1 VSPDRPRRHPAGQRP
16 RAGNA
21 PRRTGPP
28 RAAGD
33 PARLVAF
40 AALRA
45 VAERDAYAN
54 LVLPGLLRRHGIGGR
69 DAALATELTY
79 GTLRGQGTYDAIL
92 ALCADRPLEQVDG
105 DVLDV
110 LRIGAH
116 QLLATRIPPHA
127 AVAATVDVARA
138 ELGPGAAG
146 FVNAVLRRVSEHDLA
161 DWLQVVAPAAD
172 TDADG
177 HLAVVTSHPVWVI
190 RALRDGLTT
199 SGRDATELAEVLA
212 ADNSTPPVTIAAL
225 PGLATTKEIADP
237 VDNRRLSPFA
247 VDLTGPPDAVPAVRE
262 GRARVQDDG
271 SQLVAL
277 ALAAA
282 PLVGPDAGR
291 WLDVCAGPGGKAAL
305 LAATLLGR
313 RQSGE
318 LPGDARLV
326 TVESAE
332 HRVELVRTATAGVLA
347 LAADAV
353 EFRHGDG
360 RDVGGDEP
368 GRYDRVL
375 LDVPCTGL
383 GSLRR
388 RPEARWRR
396 TPGDVAALAPLQREL
411 LRSALDAVRPGG
423 VVCYATCSP
432 HPNETRFAV
441 ADVLRR
447 RDDVERLD
455 VREVLT
461 EVTGGRIGHL
471 GAGPD
476 VQLWTDRHGTD
487 GMYLALLRRR

>member
-1 VSPDRPRRHPAGQRP
+1 MSPGRPPRHPGGQRP

-21 PRRTGPP
+21 PRRSGPP
-28 RAAGD
+28 RSAGD

-79 GTLRGQGTYDAIL
+79 GTLRARGTYDAIL
-92 ALCADRPLEQVDG
+92 AACIDRPLEQVDS
-105 DVLDV
+105 DVLDA
-110 LRIGAH
+110 LRLGCH
-116 QLLATRIPPHA
+116 QLLATRIPAHA

-138 ELGPGAAG
+138 ELGPGSAG
-146 FVNAVLRRVSEHDLA
+146 FVNAVLRRVSERDLEA
-161 DWLQVVAPAAD
+161 WLQLVAPPV
-172 TDADG
+172 DADQDAY
-177 HLAVVTSHPVWVI
+177 LSVVTSHPTWVI
-190 RALRDGLTT
+190 RALRDGM
-199 SGRDATELAEVLA
+199 SSAGRDVAELPAVLA
-212 ADNSTPPVTIAAL
+212 ADNSTPPVTIVAL
-225 PGLATTKEIADP
+225 PGLATTHEIADP
-237 VDNRRLSPFA
+237 VTNRRLSPYA

-282 PLVGPDAGR
+282 PLVGPDTGR
-291 WLDVCAGPGGKAAL
+291 WLDLCAGPGGKAAL

-313 RQSGE
+313 RQAGD
-318 LPGDARLV
+318 LPGDAALV

-332 HRVELVRTATAGVLA
+332 HRVDLVRVATAGVQA
-347 LAADAV
+347 LADDV
-353 EFRHGDG
+353 VVLRHADG
-360 RDVGGDEP
+360 REVGELEP

-432 HPNETRFAV
+432 HPNETKFAV
-441 ADVLRR
+441 TDVLRK

-455 VREVLT
+455 VRPLLA
-461 EVTGGRIGHL
+461 EVTGGKVEHL
-471 GAGPD
+471 GPGPD
-476 VQLWTDRHGTD
+476 VQLWTDQHGTD
-487 GMYLALLRRR
+487 GMFLAMLRKR